1 MSLEANDV
9 QSDCEDLIEEDF
21 SLPADIIS
29 ERTPRRKQSS
39 GKPPSS
45 QRSPYLCSLD
55 LSSKRSSMGTWRRP
69 RVSLGETRGDNSG
82 ESVSA
87 CLTSL
92 SNGHDGSHT
101 LTSEAEQKP
110 SIRKHRSL
118 HFESN
123 GFTAGVGEHMK
134 KEDMYDEIIRLKK
147 SLHSQKSDNQQM
159 KVKLRRLEEENAKR
173 ERQIEELLDPT
184 KGSEYTHSLVDKKRE
199 GSVVVN
205 GLKQRILKLE
215 QQCREKGNAL
225 SKLQSELR
233 TTSLEELKITVETYF
248 EEIQRLRMLLEAAE
262 KSSRAESKCSQR
274 QQKVLSSTVQRLAEN
289 LKQLQQENAAL
300 REELNTDSPAGG
312 IKGYREWSKQRLL
325 RRLLELEKRLGSSRR
340 HAQSAKSS
348 TRLDKEVQATLTAAP
363 RFTMATEMAV
373 SVGTVTEEAEEI
385 SGQSNHLSQLEKDKV
400 ELQELLSC
408 KDEELS
414 QLRAERDELQ
424 RQTQR
429 LKAEHK
435 QQMDHKKQQHRQEL
449 EHLRTRSQTLEEE
462 RNKLVTA
469 ELSSPPPP
477 PPGSAAPGGWG
488 GPSAPES
495 DVYLS
500 CVVAQKAKVLD
511 AHLPSLKKRKLDEGG
526 GASGMAKICISYE
539 GEVPESQRRP
549 ANLLDALDQG
559 ERRRGDDDAA
569 GGDEASRLS
578 TLSLQYNKR
587 LEDEL
592 RGGKR
597 KIKLVHEQK
606 TSTSED
612 VLEDGKTSRAKQ
624 FLADMKASLSK
635 VTFDRIVQALQ
646 DYKKTDSL
654 DSLLSE
660 TSMLA
665 DDENTHSLLRGFYQ
679 FIRPHH
685 KKRFDEKCLELTGQ
699 GCGFK
704 PDHSLS
710 KDEKR
715 AVMLQKP
722 SERQPAE
729 ARSSSSSCRQL
740 DTQQLNGGGP
750 HLSQQGLKQPQ
761 EGAGSAKGNKVYAA
775 LIADV
780 KEAFGAE
787 KSSLLFQA
795 VRRYKETDVYEDL
808 VTTLVNMFMETWEHF
823 DLLIRF
829 GTFVRPHHKKLYKE
843 MLDALIFSAARDPS
857 LKEEQE
863 KRAPLLPPFKTQSKI
878 STFFSTNKDDI

>member
-1 MSLEANDV
+1 MFNSTAKMSLEANDA

-39 GKPPSS
+39 GKPPS
-45 QRSPYLCSLD
+45 QKSPYLCSLD

-69 RVSLGETRGDNSG
+69 RVSLGETRGDTSG

-101 LTSEAEQKP
+101 LASEAEQKP

-147 SLHSQKSDNQQM
+147 SLHCQKSDNQQM

-363 RFTMATEMAV
+363 RFTMTTEMAV

-385 SGQSNHLSQLEKDKV
+385 SSQSNHLSQLEKDKV

-435 QQMDHKKQQHRQEL
+435 KQMDHKKQQHRQEL

-477 PPGSAAPGGWG
+477 PP
-488 GPSAPES
+488 
-495 DVYLS
+495 
-500 CVVAQKAKVLD
+500 VVAENHEDTQEELEQMHTGCKDK
-511 AHLPSLKKRKLDEGG
+511 
-526 GASGMAKICISYE
+526 
-539 GEVPESQRRP
+539 EV
-549 ANLLDALDQG
+549 D
-559 ERRRGDDDAA
+559 
-569 GGDEASRLS
+569 GDEEHRTDAETR
-578 TLSLQYNKR
+578 KR
-587 LEDEL
+587 E
-592 RGGKR
+592 KAA
-597 KIKLVHEQK
+597 LVIQTTWRQHRQ
-606 TSTSED
+606 SN
-612 VLEDGKTSRAKQ
+612 
-624 FLADMKASLSK
+624 
-635 VTFDRIVQALQ
+635 I
-646 DYKKTDSL
+646 
-654 DSLLSE
+654 
-660 TSMLA
+660 
-665 DDENTHSLLRGFYQ
+665 
-679 FIRPHH
+679 
-685 KKRFDEKCLELTGQ
+685 
-699 GCGFK
+699 
-704 PDHSLS
+704 
-710 KDEKR
+710 
-715 AVMLQKP
+715 VMLQSALRGHVFRESQLKALESLKFTNSIDGAVDEVALTMIQSAFRGHLARCP
-722 SERQPAE
+722 AIKRSGIASPAE
-729 ARSSSSSCRQL
+729 NSLPLVPERPVLTHSHS
-740 DTQQLNGGGP
+740 
-750 HLSQQGLKQPQ
+750 
-761 EGAGSAKGNKVYAA
+761 AGSASQSFDTEKDHNQKDLWPAHRTINSRISHTQTHGTTQRERRSTSKFDAA
-775 LIADV
+775 V
-780 KEAFGAE
+780 
-787 KSSLLFQA
+787 
-795 VRRYKETDVYEDL
+795 
-808 VTTLVNMFMETWEHF
+808 
-823 DLLIRF
+823 
-829 GTFVRPHHKKLYKE
+829 
-843 MLDALIFSAARDPS
+843 
-857 LKEEQE
+857 
-863 KRAPLLPPFKTQSKI
+863 QSDD
-878 STFFSTNKDDI
+878 SDDIIVSPSRPMRSREVLMS

>member
-1 MSLEANDV
+1 MFNSTAKMSLEASDV

-29 ERTPRRKQSS
+29 ERTPRRKQST

-69 RVSLGETRGDNSG
+69 RVSLGETRGDTSG

-92 SNGHDGSHT
+92 SNGHDGPHT
-101 LTSEAEQKP
+101 LASEAEQKP

-184 KGSEYTHSLVDKKRE
+184 KGSEHTHSLVDKKRE

-400 ELQELLSC
+400 DLQELLSC

-435 QQMDHKKQQHRQEL
+435 KQMDHKKQQHRQEL

-477 PPGSAAPGGWG
+477 PVVAENHGDTQEEVEQMDTGCKEKEVDGNEEHRTDAETRKREKAALVIQTRWRQHRQSDIVMLQSALRGHVFRESQLKVLMRDPQDKALESLKFTNSIDGAVDEVALTMIQSAFRGHLARCPAIKRSGIASPAENSLPLVPERPVLTHSHSAGSA
-488 GPSAPES
+488 SQS
-495 DVYLS
+495 FDT
-500 CVVAQKAKVLD
+500 AKDHTQEVLW
-511 AHLPSLKKRKLDEGG
+511 PTYSTTNSR
-526 GASGMAKICISYE
+526 ISHTQTH
-539 GEVPESQRRP
+539 GTTQR
-549 ANLLDALDQG
+549 
-559 ERRRGDDDAA
+559 ERR
-569 GGDEASRLS
+569 
-578 TLSLQYNKR
+578 
-587 LEDEL
+587 
-592 RGGKR
+592 
-597 KIKLVHEQK
+597 
-606 TSTSED
+606 STSE
-612 VLEDGKTSRAKQ
+612 
-624 FLADMKASLSK
+624 
-635 VTFDRIVQALQ
+635 FDAAVQS
-646 DYKKTDSL
+646 DDS
-654 DSLLSE
+654 
-660 TSMLA
+660 
-665 DDENTHSLLRGFYQ
+665 
-679 FIRPHH
+679 
-685 KKRFDEKCLELTGQ
+685 
-699 GCGFK
+699 
-704 PDHSLS
+704 
-710 KDEKR
+710 
-715 AVMLQKP
+715 
-722 SERQPAE
+722 
-729 ARSSSSSCRQL
+729 
-740 DTQQLNGGGP
+740 
-750 HLSQQGLKQPQ
+750 
-761 EGAGSAKGNKVYAA
+761 
-775 LIADV
+775 
-780 KEAFGAE
+780 
-787 KSSLLFQA
+787 
-795 VRRYKETDVYEDL
+795 
-808 VTTLVNMFMETWEHF
+808 
-823 DLLIRF
+823 
-829 GTFVRPHHKKLYKE
+829 
-843 MLDALIFSAARDPS
+843 
-857 LKEEQE
+857 
-863 KRAPLLPPFKTQSKI
+863 
-878 STFFSTNKDDI
+878 DDIIVSPSRPMRSREVLMS